1 MVQYIKNANLWGRI
15 GTNLGKGLAEQLPAA
30 VDQGRLAAGLRQ
42 FEQDAGGLTPLQQG
56 ARIAA
61 IPGITPQAQQT
72 LGELARFQNQGN
84 AYRKS
89 ADGQGVQPGPS
100 PRDVQFGNFQQQQGQ
115 TRQPGM
121 SGQNMPPIGQ
131 VNNRQQSPNQNANE
145 NIPQVAEGNVLNEQA
160 LTRLPWTP
168 QQRNQA
174 IADYMDKGFLPDQAK
189 QLQVDDEARDL
200 GEPAAHKQRQADI
213 KAAKAEVS
221 SALNRHLEKKL
232 QKTGDDQYKDVEGKM
247 MLNAERGMIRDL
259 IQNPKAD
266 IDNVAN
272 DWSERLYQTAIAKGD
287 LKRLGT
293 TTGIENFW
301 KGAETEKRLKEYQ
314 NIFKRSGNLEE
325 FQNILKGPEFGMSD
339 QGSAFVAYPP
349 SEKVNKFLKSYK
361 PSILNTSKKYQE
373 ATKLAMDLEDLI
385 GPDDSIQS
393 IMRAVSA
400 KDPFFDQQSFL
411 DQLSEDKDRIGLNER
426 QRRELG
432 QGKKNLI
439 PNWADMLYLPNF

>member
-1 MVQYIKNANLWGRI
+1 MVQYISKGSLFGRI

-30 VDQGRLAAGLRQ
+30 VEQGRLAAGLRQ

-84 AYRKS
+84 AYRKAPGGKS
-89 ADGQGVQPGPS
+89 GQQGQS
-100 PRDVQFGNFQQQQGQ
+100 PRDVQFGNFQQQREQSQ
-115 TRQPGM
+115 QPGRE
-121 SGQNMPPIGQ
+121 SQNMPPAGQ
-131 VNNRQQSPNQNANE
+131 VNNRQQTPNQAPNE
-145 NIPQVAEGNVLNEQA
+145 NTPQVIEGNPLNEQNV
-160 LTRLPWTP
+160 TRLPWTP
-168 QQRNQA
+168 QQRNQS
-174 IADYMDKGFLPDQAK
+174 IADYIDQGFLPDQAK
-189 QLQVDDEARDL
+189 QLQSDDEARDL
-200 GEPAAHKQRQADI
+200 GEPAAHQQRQADI
-213 KAAKAEVS
+213 EGAKKKVTES
-221 SALNRHLEKKL
+221 LNRHLEKKL
-232 QKTGDDQYKDVEGKM
+232 QKTGDEQYKDVEGKM
-247 MLNAERGMIRDL
+247 MLNAERRMIRDL

-272 DWSERLYQTAIAKGD
+272 DWSERLYQTAIAKDD
-287 LKRLGT
+287 LKTLGK

-301 KGAETEKRLKEYQ
+301 KGADTEKRLKEYQ
-314 NIFKRSGNLEE
+314 HIFKRSGNLEE
-325 FQNILKGPEFGMSD
+325 FQKILKGPEFGMSD
-339 QGSAFVAYPP
+339 QGSAVVAYPP
-349 SEKVNKFLKSYK
+349 NAKINKFLSSFK
-361 PSILNTSKKYQE
+361 PSILNTSNKYQE

-393 IMRAVSA
+393 IMRTISA

-411 DQLSEDKDRIGLNER
+411 DQISEDKDRIGLNER